1 MTELSTL
8 GAVIAAAYED
18 QPDRNAFTDAEKV
31 RVDGM
36 AAVATSGSYLDLANR
51 PTLSAAATS
60 GSYADLTGKPAL
72 DFVPLTQRAAANGV
86 ATLDASGKVPMIQL
100 NVSGLSF
107 KGAWNPTTNSPQLI
121 DGAGS
126 VGDFYKAS
134 TSGTFNFGNGSYTF
148 NMGDW
153 AIFAAGVWQRIGSSE
168 LVASVNGKIGDVV
181 LNASDVGARPSS
193 YVPAWSEV
201 TTKPT
206 LTNTVNGQSGTVV
219 INAASVGARP
229 SSYVPTWAEVTGK
242 PAVRGTIGP
251 AIPAVLARL
260 SANQNIPNDSLTR
273 LVPATLIYDQFSMS
287 VGDGTFVIPAWATHA
302 RIMSSVQFW
311 GNAQGERQVVHRLNN
326 ANTHGL
332 GFTRQRVDVL
342 DAFVLSTAGGVVPVT
357 AGQTLSL
364 SVLQSSG
371 GILAVQNTQ
380 STWVCIELFGAAT

>member
-1 MTELSTL
+1 MAELSTL
-8 GAVIAAAYED
+8 GGVIKPAYESE
-18 QPDRNAFTDAEKV
+18 PDTNAFTDAEKAKL
-31 RVDGM
+31 
-36 AAVATSGSYLDLANR
+36 AALADVASSGAYADLTGR
-51 PTLSAAATS
+51 PTIPS
-60 GSYADLTGKPAL
+60 GAYADLTGKPSL
-72 DFVPLTQRAAANGV
+72 DFIPLAQRAAANGV
-86 ATLDASGKVPMIQL
+86 APLDAAGFVPMIHL

-107 KGAWNPTTNSPQLI
+107 KGAWNPTTNTPTLI
-121 DGAGS
+121 DGTGS

-148 NMGDW
+148 NQGDW

-181 LNASDVGARPSS
+181 L
-193 YVPAWSEV
+193 
-201 TTKPT
+201 T
-206 LTNTVNGQSGTVV
+206 
-219 INAASVGARP
+219 AADVGARP

-342 DAFVLSTAGGVVPVT
+342 DPFVLSTAGGVVPVT